1 MSEYAVALRVDKPGW
16 QEGCPLQIVA
26 LQISRNKETASCYL
40 QSRVLN
46 IGKVTISAIG
56 LDATIVDANGTSE
69 TVEVITLDNTLEP
82 GCSLSLPAR
91 HINGT
96 EPQSIAALISRVDE
110 DTNFGDPIQL
120 PLPSELA
127 LKPKALSER
136 EAQLVEAGVD
146 PSACSRR
153 HRDYG
158 RWWLCGCGALNV
170 LRNECHSCGAPKKL
184 LAHLEDDELLSNA
197 ADTRAVERAR
207 AALSS
212 NDPSAMKSAVEML
225 PDGDGSEE
233 LRSKLISKAAEIA
246 SKQKRLS
253 RLAIIAGLCTVVVV
267 GGCVLATSV
276 IGPAMKRHQAEQLT
290 SEGNYSEAMAIYA
303 ELDDD
308 EKYEQTQR
316 MQYETEGDEALANED
331 FERAI
336 EKYEAAS
343 LDEKVKEAKFA
354 YVEKFRDSTPLSWM
368 YLKELKDCGY
378 EGASALYSELDSGW
392 SFDVGFAVI
401 TEDERKGIVDGGV
414 WPYDWSDADTWQRG
428 TSKSGSD
435 AALANYG
442 DRKYIYA
449 LFKATGGPKNIST
462 KVSYSTTCNHAHFG
476 ESVDSKDG
484 SVTLSNDGQV
494 YCAYLDSDW
503 LVTSYTIDSY
513 YIERG
518 RVDIGSKTISAR

>member
-1 MSEYAVALRVDKPGW
+1 MSDYAIALRVDNPEW

-46 IGKVTISAIG
+46 IGKVSISAIG

-69 TVEVITLDNTLEP
+69 TVEIITLDNALEP

-96 EPQSIAALISRVDE
+96 EPQSITALISRVDK
-110 DTNFGDPIQL
+110 DTHFGDPIKL
-120 PLPSELA
+120 PLPNELA
-127 LKPKALSER
+127 LRPKALSER
-136 EAQLVEAGVD
+136 EARLIEAGVD
-146 PSACSRR
+146 PSACNGR

-158 RWWLCGCGALNV
+158 RWWLCGCGAPNV
-170 LRNECHSCGAPKKL
+170 LRDECHSCGASKEL

-197 ADTRAVERAR
+197 ADMRAVERAR
-207 AALSS
+207 TALSS
-212 NDPSAMKSAVEML
+212 NDPLVMKSAVEML
-225 PDGDGSEE
+225 PDDDSSEE
-233 LRSKLISKAAEIA
+233 LRNELISKAAEIV
-246 SKQKRLS
+246 SRQKRLS
-253 RLAIIAGLCTVVVV
+253 RLAIITGLCTVVVV
-267 GGCVLATSV
+267 AGYVLATNV

-290 SEGNYSEAMAIYA
+290 SEGNFSEAMAIYE
-303 ELDDD
+303 ELDDG
-308 EKYEQTQR
+308 EKYEQTQS

-331 FERAI
+331 FEKAI
-336 EKYEAAS
+336 ENYEAAS
-343 LDEKVKEAKFA
+343 LDEKVKEAKFS
-354 YVEKFRDSTPLSWM
+354 YVEKYRDSTPLSWI
-368 YLKELKDCGY
+368 YLKELKNCGY
-378 EGASALYSELDSGW
+378 EGASALYSKLDSGW

-401 TEDERKGIVDGGV
+401 TEDERNGIVDGGV
-414 WPYDWSDADTWQRG
+414 WPYGWSDADTWQRG
-428 TSKSGSD
+428 ASKSGSD
-435 AALANYG
+435 AALANYS

-484 SVTLSNDGQV
+484 SVTLSNDGQI
-494 YCAYLDSDW
+494 YCVYLDSDW

-518 RVDIGSKTISAR
+518 RVDIGSKTISAQ